1 MCSVGF
7 DSQFGMNVKMYQ
19 QMQRTKFG
27 MGVRSSGFNPQL
39 SMNTG
44 IFTAGK
50 PNLFAAN
57 NTSSLNFNGVQYDNK
72 YAMLNSVGNDDKNAQ
87 GADKSFKDIL
97 KDAGSVIKEA
107 FSSIGEEI
115 KSGFNSAVKFVKNLF
130 GGKKSDAA
138 KNGSEIGKQSLND
151 IQNAQDKATLNQAL
165 QSANNDN
172 QAVQQNLQNDNK
184 ALKTS
189 QNQEAKA
196 QQGAESAEAGL
207 DEANQGLDGANQELN
222 NAQTEVQNAEQGLQ
236 TAKTNVATAQQALDA
251 AKAAAT
257 PENPNSAAIAKAQ
270 SDLNTAKQEEQLAQK
285 KLDEAKQ
292 RETQAQEGVSASE
305 QEVQVSEQ
313 QNTEAQ
319 AGLEQAVSNT
329 EAAEADL
336 EASEVHSQEI
346 NDGIKS
352 GEEKMNQFEA
362 TEMQEGQVQYDVH
375 GADPEQ
381 PSVGM
386 DMLKDQDNLINSKG
400 YTDDQ
405 KAEILKARQDIQNMQ
420 PGQTIKCGADTY
432 TMDADGTIRVN
443 DTAGEYN
450 DKDMAAVNAGESAM
464 RGIDAKKQSDAEL
477 AALRGTENAPVE
489 NGKKE
494 IDTKTPGAKWSKTV
508 SASGEGFSSREKVI
522 YERNSDG
529 TITENSVRGTRILD
543 ADGKKVIRE
552 TSKRG
557 GLNSGRLEV
566 DYQAGT
572 RTTDVGSMK
581 GSSSAGYAI
590 TRHMEKASNTDNTV
604 FDKDGNVF
612 VTYKDGQYYNTKGRK
627 ISQDKA
633 VDLINK
639 HKDEGLK
646 YVQARR
652 KKA

>member
-1 MCSVGF
+1 
-7 DSQFGMNVKMYQ
+7 
-19 QMQRTKFG
+19 MQRTKFG

-115 KSGFNSAVKFVKNLF
+115 KSGFNSAVKFVKDLF

-189 QNQEAKA
+189 QNQETKA

-270 SDLNTAKQEEQLAQK
+270 GDLNTAKQEEQLAQK

-329 EAAEADL
+329 EAAEAQVQTT
-336 EASEVHSQEI
+336 EAR
-346 NDGIKS
+346 
-352 GEEKMNQFEA
+352 GEELTEGIEQGEQKMQQMDANTPADGSTDTSGINSGAQSNVYEDNGNYFVNGYQTNKDMYDA
-362 TEMQEGQVQYDVH
+362 AQNMDQNVVQAGFSPGSTTDVYIEGQDE
-375 GADPEQ
+375 P
-381 PSVGM
+381 
-386 DMLKDQDNLINSKG
+386 
-400 YTDDQ
+400 
-405 KAEILKARQDIQNMQ
+405 
-420 PGQTIKCGADTY
+420 QTFT
-432 TMDADGTIRVN
+432 
-443 DTAGEYN
+443 
-450 DKDMAAVNAGESAM
+450 
-464 RGIDAKKQSDAEL
+464 
-477 AALRGTENAPVE
+477 VE
-489 NGKKE
+489 NGKYLVNGQE
-494 IDTKTPGAKWSKTV
+494 VDSKTFI
-508 SASGEGFSSREKVI
+508 SEYNNARA
-522 YERNSDG
+522 R
-529 TITENSVRGTRILD
+529 
-543 ADGKKVIRE
+543 
-552 TSKRG
+552 KR
-557 GLNSGRLEV
+557 
-566 DYQAGT
+566 Q
-572 RTTDVGSMK
+572 
-581 GSSSAGYAI
+581 
-590 TRHMEKASNTDNTV
+590 
-604 FDKDGNVF
+604 
-612 VTYKDGQYYNTKGRK
+612 
-627 ISQDKA
+627 
-633 VDLINK
+633 
-639 HKDEGLK
+639 
-646 YVQARR
+646 
-652 KKA
+652 

>member
-72 YAMLNSVGNDDKNAQ
+72 YAMLNSVGNDDKNTQ

-115 KSGFNSAVKFVKNLF
+115 KSGFNSGVKFVKNLF

-151 IQNAQDKATLNQAL
+151 IQNAQDKSTLNQAL

-189 QNQEAKA
+189 QNQETKA
-196 QQGAESAEAGL
+196 QQGADAAEAGL
-207 DEANQGLDGANQELN
+207 NEANQGLDGANQELG

-270 SDLNTAKQEEQLAQK
+270 GDLNTAKQEEQLAQK

-329 EAAEADL
+329 EAAEAQVQTT
-336 EASEVHSQEI
+336 EARGEELTEGIEQGEQKMQQMDANTPAEGSTDTSGINSGVQSNVYENNGNYFVNGYQTNKDMYDAAQNMDQNVVQAGFSPGSTTDVYIEGQDEPQTFTVQNGKYLVNGQEVDSKTFVSEYNNAKANQEPGSGNDISLI
-346 NDGIKS
+346 NDDYSKYKS
-352 GEEKMNQFEA
+352 G
-362 TEMQEGQVQYDVH
+362 
-375 GADPEQ
+375 
-381 PSVGM
+381 
-386 DMLKDQDNLINSKG
+386 
-400 YTDDQ
+400 
-405 KAEILKARQDIQNMQ
+405 
-420 PGQTIKCGADTY
+420 
-432 TMDADGTIRVN
+432 
-443 DTAGEYN
+443 AGEN
-450 DKDMAAVNAGESAM
+450 
-464 RGIDAKKQSDAEL
+464 
-477 AALRGTENAPVE
+477 RGTHISGQSTDSASA
-489 NGKKE
+489 
-494 IDTKTPGAKWSKTV
+494 PGAKEYSRP
-508 SASGEGFSSREKVI
+508 AADESGNGQVDQEFKAKNQKRE
-522 YERNSDG
+522 
-529 TITENSVRGTRILD
+529 D
-543 ADGKKVIRE
+543 AE
-552 TSKRG
+552 W
-557 GLNSGRLEV
+557 EA
-566 DYQAGT
+566 Y
-572 RTTDVGSMK
+572 
-581 GSSSAGYAI
+581 
-590 TRHMEKASNTDNTV
+590 KAS
-604 FDKDGNVF
+604 
-612 VTYKDGQYYNTKGRK
+612 
-627 ISQDKA
+627 
-633 VDLINK
+633 
-639 HKDEGLK
+639 
-646 YVQARR
+646 RR
-652 KKA
+652 AKK